1 VTTAPAVFVD
11 RRRRGRGFTLVEILT
26 AVGILAVLMSLS
38 VLGFRHLSSGT
49 KKRST
54 ETAMKALQSL
64 MVENGVDPLKTD
76 TAAYGNANTK
86 LAVPGVLPD
95 DAKGKLA
102 NDKVK
107 RTRDAL
113 RLLAGVP
120 ANAKHLAD
128 LPREMRVDLGGKT
141 LNENRLA
148 DPNPNLPL
156 PVIDGWGN
164 PILYVPG
171 VGATGIK
178 DAPDPL
184 LSPDRTGTPPNEVGR
199 PYWMS
204 AGPDGDYS
212 TGEDNIY
219 SWGL

>member
-1 VTTAPAVFVD
+1 MTTARAVFNA
-11 RRRRGRGFTLVEILT
+11 RRRGGFTLVEILT
-26 AVGILAVLMSLS
+26 AVAILAVLMGLS
-38 VLGFRHLSSGT
+38 VLGYRHLSAGS

-64 MVENGVDPLKTD
+64 MVENGVDMLKTD
-76 TAAYGNANTK
+76 IAAYGNASTK

-95 DAKGKLA
+95 DAKAKLA
-102 NDKVK
+102 DDKVR
-107 RTRDAL
+107 RTRVAL
-113 RLLAGVP
+113 RLLTGVP
-120 ANAKHLAD
+120 ANEKHLAD
-128 LPREMRVDLGGKT
+128 LPREMRIDLGGKT

-148 DPNPNLPL
+148 DPNPGLPM
-156 PVIDGWGN
+156 PVVDGWGN

-184 LSPDRTGTPPNEVGR
+184 LSPDKTTVGTVEVGR
-199 PYWMS
+199 SYWMS

-219 SWGL
+219 SWGQ